1 MGFGTLDFWQDWRQ
15 SPEAA
20 TWRRDAANELAA
32 AFLIP
37 RQGPTPMTKDGYPD
51 LPDDLIDAAWAL
63 NRLDQQVMPVV
74 TEPAKSF
81 LRKYLAD
88 RGYTPKLERLD
99 EVSSTR
105 HEAQESR

>member
-1 MGFGTLDFWQDWRQ
+1 
-15 SPEAA
+15 
-20 TWRRDAANELAA
+20 
-32 AFLIP
+32 
-37 RQGPTPMTKDGYPD
+37 MTKQSYTD
-51 LPDDLIDAAWAL
+51 LPDDLIDCAWAL

-99 EVSSTR
+99 DVSSDR
-105 HEAQESR
+105 HEGAHE